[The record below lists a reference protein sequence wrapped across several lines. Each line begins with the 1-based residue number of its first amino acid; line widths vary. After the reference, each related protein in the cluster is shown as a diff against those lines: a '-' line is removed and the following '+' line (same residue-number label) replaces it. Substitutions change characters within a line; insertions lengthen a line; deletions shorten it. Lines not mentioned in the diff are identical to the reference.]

1 MNNKRRSFSNLKCN
15 AAKRAGAKRKFR
27 EKVATCAKVKKVS
40 KCAKVEK
47 CSKVARDAWDVQIPL
62 STLQTLRTLD
72 TLYPTFF
79 PLRTLERFTDCLCLL
94 LLVLYLGCTLPE
106 GEIAQPIEILPSN
119 RERKPAPPILG
130 IRYIE
135 TIGSTGQGAGEFRT
149 PLGLAI
155 DEEGR
160 IYIADAGNN
169 RVQVVDDAGN
179 YIIEFGSRGWQTGEF
194 DHPTDIALSFQR
206 RYRLYVADTGNNRV
220 QYCNFVDRIFYP
232 LSESADDVLLDRPEG
247 IGIGRNGEVYVVDT
261 GNHRWIEFNV
271 AGVPV
276 VARGSFGS
284 GSEQLWN
291 PTDLDVDAHGNV
303 YIVDTGNHLI
313 KKYDFSGNPIDVWGG
328 EGDALGQL
336 REPKCITLDE
346 WNYLYVTDS
355 GNRRI
360 QVFASDGRSITEFS
374 APALQ
379 EPAGI
384 AVSKTGR
391 VFVTDAEANDI
402 KVFQVF
408 RKKSEL

>member
-1 MNNKRRSFSNLKCN
+1 VISMNNRQLSFSNLKCN
-15 AAKRAGAKRKFR
+15 GVKRARTRRKFR
-27 EKVATCAKVKKVS
+27 PRILGPLPKF
-40 KCAKVEK
+40 
-47 CSKVARDAWDVQIPL
+47 VQTIRGL
-62 STLQTLRTLD
+62 GFLL
-72 TLYPTFF
+72 FV
-79 PLRTLERFTDCLCLL
+79 LCLS
-94 LLVLYLGCTLPE
+94 CALPE
-106 GEIAQPIEILPSN
+106 GEVAQPIEILPSN
-119 RERKPAPPILG
+119 RERQTPPIFG

-135 TIGSTGQGAGEFRT
+135 TLGNTGQGAGEFRT

-155 DEEGR
+155 DESDR

-206 RYRLYVADTGNNRV
+206 SYRLYVADTGNNRV

-276 VARGSFGS
+276 VARGSFGN

-291 PTDLDVDAHGNV
+291 PTDLDVDTQGNV
-303 YIVDTGNHLI
+303 YVVDTGNHLI
-313 KKYDFSGNPIDVWGG
+313 KKYDFSGNPIDMWGG
-328 EGDALGQL
+328 EGSALGQL
-336 REPKCITLDE
+336 REPKCIALDE

-360 QVFASDGRSITEFS
+360 QVFAPDGKSIAEFS
-374 APALQ
+374 VPALQ

-391 VFVTDAEANDI
+391 VFVSDAEADDI

-408 RKKSEL
+408 RKK

>member
-1 MNNKRRSFSNLKCN
+1 MNNKQRSFSNLKCN
-15 AAKRAGAKRKFR
+15 AAKHACARRKFR
-27 EKVATCAKVKKVS
+27 EKVVQCAKVGKFQSVRKFQ
-40 KCAKVEK
+40 C
-47 CSKVARDAWDVQIPL
+47 L
-62 STLQTLRTLD
+62 TLRTL
-72 TLYPTFF
+72 
-79 PLRTLERFTDCLCLL
+79 EHFTDCLCLL
-94 LLVLYLGCTLPE
+94 LLTLCLSCTLPE
-106 GEIAQPIEILPSN
+106 GEIAGGNTQAKTPIEIRLSN
-119 RERKPAPPILG
+119 RERQAPPILG

-135 TIGSTGQGAGEFRT
+135 TIGRTGNGAGEFRT

-155 DEEGR
+155 DEEDR

-206 RYRLYVADTGNNRV
+206 SYRLYVADTGNNRV

-232 LSESADDVLLDRPEG
+232 LSESAEDVLLDRPEG

-276 VARGSFGS
+276 VARGNFGS

-291 PTDLDVDAHGNV
+291 PTDLDVDSHGNV

-313 KKYDFSGNPIDVWGG
+313 KKYDFSGNPIDMWGG

-336 REPKCITLDE
+336 QEPKCITLDE

-360 QVFASDGRSITEFS
+360 QVFAPDGSSITEFS

-384 AVSKTGR
+384 AISKTGR
-391 VFVTDAEANDI
+391 VFVSDAEANDI

-408 RKKSEL
+408 RRKSEL

>member
-1 MNNKRRSFSNLKCN
+1 MNNKQRSSSNLKCN
-15 AAKRAGAKRKFR
+15 AAKFAEAQWKS
-27 EKVATCAKVKKVS
+27 EISLS
-40 KCAKVEK
+40 K
-47 CSKVARDAWDVQIPL
+47 SG
-62 STLQTLRTLD
+62 QTAVRSFGYFL
-72 TLYPTFF
+72 FF
-79 PLRTLERFTDCLCLL
+79 LCLS
-94 LLVLYLGCTLPE
+94 CALPE
-106 GEIAQPIEILPSN
+106 GEVTLGNTQAKTLIENLSSN
-119 RERKPAPPILG
+119 REREAPPILG

-135 TIGSTGQGAGEFRT
+135 TLGRTGQGAGEFRT

-155 DEEGR
+155 DGADR

-169 RVQVVDDAGN
+169 RVQVIDDAGN
-179 YIIEFGSRGWQTGEF
+179 FTTEFGSRGWQRGEF

-206 RYRLYVADTGNNRV
+206 SYRLYVADTGNNRV
-220 QYCNFVDRIFYP
+220 QYCNFVDQIFYP
-232 LSESADDVLLDRPEG
+232 LSESADDILLDRPEG

-276 VARGSFGS
+276 VTRGSFGS

-291 PTDLDVDAHGNV
+291 PTDLSVDTHGNV
-303 YIVDTGNHLI
+303 YVVDTGNHLI
-313 KKYDFSGNPIDVWGG
+313 KKYDFSGNPIDMWGG

-336 REPKCITLDE
+336 REPKCVTLDE

-360 QVFASDGRSITEFS
+360 QVFAPDGSSITEFS
-374 APALQ
+374 TDALL

-391 VFVTDAEANDI
+391 VFVSDAVANNI

-408 RKKSEL
+408 RKK

>member
-1 MNNKRRSFSNLKCN
+1 MSNKQRSFLNLKCN
-15 AAKRAGAKRKFR
+15 AAKRSGTKLKFR
-27 EKVATCAKVKKVS
+27 EKVA
-40 KCAKVEK
+40 KCAKVGK
-47 CSKVARDAWDVQIPL
+47 FQSVRKFQRL
-62 STLQTLRTLD
+62 TLRTL
-72 TLYPTFF
+72 
-79 PLRTLERFTDCLCLL
+79 EHFTDCLCLL
-94 LLVLYLGCTLPE
+94 LLMLCLSCALPE
-106 GEIAQPIEILPSN
+106 SEVGQLLESLPSN
-119 RERKPAPPILG
+119 TEREAPPIFG

-135 TIGSTGQGAGEFRT
+135 TLGRTGQGAGEFRT

-155 DEEGR
+155 DEADR
-160 IYIADAGNN
+160 IYVADAGNN
-169 RVQVVDDAGN
+169 RVQVIDDAGN
-179 YIIEFGSRGWQTGEF
+179 FATEFGSRGWQTGEF

-206 RYRLYVADTGNNRV
+206 SYRLYVADTGNNRV
-220 QYCNFVDRIFYP
+220 QYCNFVERIFYP
-232 LSESADDVLLDRPEG
+232 LSESVDGVLLDRPEG

-284 GSEQLWN
+284 GSEQFWN

-303 YIVDTGNHLI
+303 YVVDTGNHLI
-313 KKYDFSGNPIDVWGG
+313 KKYDFSGNPVDMWGG

-336 REPKCITLDE
+336 REPKCIALDE

-360 QVFASDGRSITEFS
+360 QVFSPDGRSITEFS

-391 VFVTDAEANDI
+391 VFVSDAEANDI

-408 RKKSEL
+408 RVSN

>member
-1 MNNKRRSFSNLKCN
+1 MNSKRHLSSNSGCSEAKQPPNEVKFQTSLLKSAQSAIIRS
-15 AAKRAGAKRKFR
+15 
-27 EKVATCAKVKKVS
+27 
-40 KCAKVEK
+40 
-47 CSKVARDAWDVQIPL
+47 
-62 STLQTLRTLD
+62 
-72 TLYPTFF
+72 
-79 PLRTLERFTDCLCLL
+79 LCCF
-94 LLVLYLGCTLPE
+94 LLVFCVSCSLPKSE
-106 GEIAQPIEILPSN
+106 VAQPVEILPSN
-119 RERKPAPPILG
+119 RERNAPPILG
-130 IRYIE
+130 VRYIE
-135 TIGSTGQGAGEFRT
+135 TLGRTGQGAGEFRT
-149 PLGLAI
+149 PLGLTI
-155 DEEGR
+155 DEADR

-169 RVQVVDDAGN
+169 RVQVIDDAGN
-179 YIIEFGSRGWQTGEF
+179 FMTEFGSRGWQTGEF

-206 RYRLYVADTGNNRV
+206 SYRLYVADTGNNRV

-232 LSESADDVLLDRPEG
+232 LSESVDDILLDRPEG

-284 GSEQLWN
+284 GREQLWN

-303 YIVDTGNHLI
+303 YVVDTGNHLI
-313 KKYDFSGNPIDVWGG
+313 KKYDFSGNPINTWGG

-360 QVFASDGRSITEFS
+360 QVFAPDGKTITEFS
-374 APALQ
+374 AAALLD
-379 EPAGI
+379 PAGI

-391 VFVTDAEANDI
+391 VFVSDAEANNI

-408 RKKSEL
+408 RKE

>member
-1 MNNKRRSFSNLKCN
+1 MNNKQLSFSNLKCN
-15 AAKRAGAKRKFR
+15 EAKRECAKRKFR
-27 EKVATCAKVKKVS
+27 ISVGVGLVP
-40 KCAKVEK
+40 
-47 CSKVARDAWDVQIPL
+47 ARKRG
-62 STLQTLRTLD
+62 THKG
-72 TLYPTFF
+72 YPYGY
-79 PLRTLERFTDCLCLL
+79 LL
-94 LLVLYLGCTLPE
+94 LLMLCLSCTLPE
-106 GEIAQPIEILPSN
+106 SEVAQPVEILPSN
-119 RERKPAPPILG
+119 RERKAPLILG

-135 TIGSTGQGAGEFRT
+135 TLGRTGQGAGEFRT

-169 RVQVVDDAGN
+169 RVQVIDDAGHF
-179 YIIEFGSRGWQTGEF
+179 IIEFGSRGWQTGEF

-206 RYRLYVADTGNNRV
+206 SYRLYVADTGNNRV
-220 QYCNFVDRIFYP
+220 QYCNFVDQIFYL
-232 LSESADDVLLDRPEG
+232 LSESADDILLDRPEG

-276 VARGSFGS
+276 VARGNFGS

-313 KKYDFSGNPIDVWGG
+313 KKYDFSGNPIDMWGG

-336 REPKCITLDE
+336 REPKCIALDE

-360 QVFASDGRSITEFS
+360 QVFAPDGRSITEFS
-374 APALQ
+374 TAELL

-391 VFVTDAEANDI
+391 VFVSDAEANDI

-408 RKKSEL
+408 RKK

>member
-1 MNNKRRSFSNLKCN
+1 MNNKQRSFSNLKCN
-15 AAKRAGAKRKFR
+15 AAKRSSTNWKFR
-27 EKVATCAKVKKVS
+27 EKVA
-40 KCAKVEK
+40 KCAKVGGDQSVRK
-47 CSKVARDAWDVQIPL
+47 FQRL
-62 STLQTLRTLD
+62 TLRTL
-72 TLYPTFF
+72 
-79 PLRTLERFTDCLCLL
+79 RTLVHFTDCLYLL
-94 LLVLYLGCTLPE
+94 LLVLCLGCALPE
-106 GEIAQPIEILPSN
+106 GEVARGNTQAKTPIEILPSN
-119 RERKPAPPILG
+119 RERKPPPIFG

-135 TIGSTGQGAGEFRT
+135 TLGRTGQGAGEFRM

-155 DEEGR
+155 DEADR
-160 IYIADAGNN
+160 IYVADAGNN
-169 RVQVVDDAGN
+169 RVQVIDDAGN
-179 YIIEFGSRGWQTGEF
+179 FATEFGSRGWQTGEF

-206 RYRLYVADTGNNRV
+206 SYRLYVADTGNNRV

-232 LSESADDVLLDRPEG
+232 LSESVDDILLDRPEG

-291 PTDLDVDAHGNV
+291 PTDLDVDARGNV
-303 YIVDTGNHLI
+303 YVVDTGNHLI
-313 KKYDFSGNPIDVWGG
+313 RKYDFSGNPVDMWGG
-328 EGDALGQL
+328 EGGALGQL
-336 REPKCITLDE
+336 REPKCIALDE

-360 QVFASDGRSITEFS
+360 QVFAPDGRSIAEFS
-374 APALQ
+374 APALL

-391 VFVTDAEANDI
+391 VFVSDAEANDI

-408 RKKSEL
+408 RSF

>member
-1 MNNKRRSFSNLKCN
+1 MNSNQLSFSNLKCSGV
-15 AAKRAGAKRKFR
+15 KYPYTKRKFR
-27 EKVATCAKVKKVS
+27 EKVA
-40 KCAKVEK
+40 KCAKVGK
-47 CSKVARDAWDVQIPL
+47 FQSVRKFQRL
-62 STLQTLRTLD
+62 TLRTL
-72 TLYPTFF
+72 
-79 PLRTLERFTDCLCLL
+79 EHFTGCLCLL
-94 LLVLYLGCTLPE
+94 LLVFCLSCTLPE

-119 RERKPAPPILG
+119 RERQAPLILG

-135 TIGSTGQGAGEFRT
+135 TLGRTGQGAGEFRT
-149 PLGLAI
+149 PLGLTV

-160 IYIADAGNN
+160 IYVADAGNN
-169 RVQVVDDAGN
+169 RVQVLDDAGN

-194 DHPTDIALSFQR
+194 DHPTDVALSFQR

-220 QYCNFVDRIFYP
+220 QYCNLVDRIFYS
-232 LSESADDVLLDRPEG
+232 LSERADDVLLDRPEG

-276 VARGSFGS
+276 VTRGSFGS

-291 PTDLDVDAHGNV
+291 PIDLDVDAHGNV
-303 YIVDTGNHLI
+303 YIVDAGNHLI
-313 KKYDFSGNPIDVWGG
+313 KKYDFSGNPIDRWGG

-355 GNRRI
+355 GNRRV
-360 QVFASDGRSITEFS
+360 QVFAPDGRSITEFS

-379 EPAGI
+379 EPVGI
-384 AVSKTGR
+384 AFSKTGR
-391 VFVTDAEANDI
+391 VFVSDAEANDI

-408 RKKSEL
+408 RKK